1 MTKLDD
7 FFKSGTPLGI
17 AIGIGAAALASAVIP
32 VLPALAKAARPAART
47 AIKSG
52 LLLAERGRE
61 IMAEASEELEDIL
74 AEARADLQRGKK
86 MGQPESTEYGAPSIF
101 QDDL

>member
-1 MTKLDD
+1 M
-7 FFKSGTPLGI
+7 
-17 AIGIGAAALASAVIP
+17 
-32 VLPALAKAARPAART
+32 ARA

-61 IMAEASEELEDIL
+61 LIAEVSEELEDVI
-74 AEARADLQRGKK
+74 AETKAELSRENASSEASEFGEATTD
-86 MGQPESTEYGAPSIF
+86 

>member
-1 MTKLDD
+1 
-7 FFKSGTPLGI
+7 LGI
-17 AIGIGAAALASAVIP
+17 AIGIGATVFTTAVIP
-32 VLPALAKAARPAART
+32 VLPVLAKAARPMARA

-61 IMAEASEELEDIL
+61 LIAEVSEELEDVI
-74 AEARADLQRGKK
+74 AETKAELSRENASS
-86 MGQPESTEYGAPSIF
+86 ESSEFGEATTD